1 MKGLFPDEA
10 KQLKLSA
17 AYWKMYHESVSLI
30 GTPAFDA
37 KVAAAHAR
45 LDEAV
50 RQHRRLAVAWSGGK
64 DSQVIAHLARQHS
77 GCLPPFI
84 VSNHLEFP
92 SVNEFIDQHVAEENV
107 LRVPMNFAWLQRNP
121 AMLWSTDRSVDFV
134 RREKWRLQDAYA
146 KNHRCAG
153 IVFGRRSRDGKVL
166 SNDGTKIVGGNSVG
180 AGGSYTVKSGMARV
194 NPIFDWSTSEVFAYM
209 QQYKLGLYPPYTY
222 GHADNPIGIIYG
234 TTEGWHQ
241 WLPRAAADSDPLN
254 AWRIM
259 RDFCD
264 VAVVEQAAT
273 VFPLARRVLKE

>member
-1 MKGLFPDEA
+1 MRGFFPDEA

-30 GTPAFDA
+30 GTPEYDA

-45 LDEAV
+45 IDAAV
-50 RQHRRLAVAWSGGK
+50 STLKRVAVAWSGGK
-64 DSQVIAHLARQHS
+64 DSQVVAHLARQHS

-84 VSNHLEFP
+84 VSNRLEFP
-92 SVNEFIDQHVAEENV
+92 AVDEFISQHVDAGDI
-107 LRVPMNFAWLQRNP
+107 LRVPMDLNWLQRNP
-121 AMLWSTDRSVDFV
+121 TMLWSTDRSVDFI

-146 KNHRCAG
+146 KSRRSRG
-153 IVFGRRSRDGKVL
+153 IIFGRRTRDGKML

-180 AGGSYTVKSGMARV
+180 AGGSYTVKSGLTRV

-209 QQYKLGLYPPYTY
+209 QQYKLSLYPPYTY
-222 GHADNPIGIIYG
+222 GHRDNPIGIIYG

-241 WLPRAAADSDPLN
+241 WLPRAAAEDPIN

-259 RDFCD
+259 RDYCD
-264 VAVVEQAAT
+264 VSVVELAAKS
-273 VFPLARRVLKE
+273 FPLARRALREQ